1 VADAPRGNRLT
12 AAGDDLAF
20 AGVARQVALIREKRV
35 SPVELVTTYLERID
49 RFDGRLRA
57 FITVCRE
64 SALAAAARAEADAAK
79 GAWRGP
85 LHGIPFAVK
94 DQLDTAGVLTTSG
107 SSLLRANVPA
117 VDATV
122 VERLKA
128 AGAVLLGKLNLTEFA
143 LGGTIHFPYGQPRNP
158 WNPEHDPGGSSSGSG
173 IAAAAGLCS
182 MTLGEDTGGS
192 VRSPAS
198 YCGAVGLR
206 PTWGRVSRHGCLP
219 AAWAMDQIGPLTR
232 TVEDA
237 AFVLGIIAGY
247 DARDPLTS
255 RRAVP
260 DYRAALAGGPEGLRI
275 GVITELVDG
284 PDTQAEV
291 RSAIRAAAVG
301 LEGLGASVEDIS
313 LPLTPLA
320 GAVFMALCD
329 SEAAGRHKPW
339 LATRPEEYDAGTRRR
354 LITAGL
360 IPAVAVHRAARARAL
375 IREQVLAGLGTF
387 DLLLAPTSP
396 HPAPAIASHTAPV
409 TSKEEAAKRFF
420 ARRSYTTP
428 ASLAGVPAMSVPCGF
443 TAAGLP
449 IGLQLIGRPFA
460 ESTVLSAAHAWE
472 RAAALST
479 RRPALAAAGATP

>member
-1 VADAPRGNRLT
+1 VSP
-12 AAGDDLAF
+12 AGDDLAF
-20 AGVARQVALIREKRV
+20 TGAAHQAALVREKRV

-57 FITVCRE
+57 FITICRE
-64 SALAAAARAEADAAK
+64 SALAEAAAAAAAAAK

-94 DQLDTAGVLTTSG
+94 DQVDTAGVLTTSG
-107 SSLLRANVPA
+107 SALLRANVPHA
-117 VDATV
+117 DSTV

-128 AGAVLLGKLNLTEFA
+128 AGAILLGKLNLTEFA
-143 LGGTIHFPYGQPRNP
+143 LGGTIRFPYGQPRNP

-206 PTWGRVSRHGCLP
+206 PTWGRVSRHGCFP
-219 AAWAMDQIGPLTR
+219 AAWSMDQIGPLTR

-237 AFVLGIIAGY
+237 ALVLGIIAGY

-255 RRAVP
+255 RSAVP
-260 DYRAALAGGPEGLRI
+260 DYRAGLAGGAKGLRI
-275 GVITELVDG
+275 GVVTELVDG
-284 PDTQAEV
+284 ADTHAEV
-291 RSAIRAAAVG
+291 RSAVREAARG
-301 LEGLGASVEDIS
+301 LAGLGASAEDIS
-313 LPLTPLA
+313 LPLIHFA

-339 LATRPEEYDAGTRRR
+339 LATRPEEYDTGTRRR
-354 LITAGL
+354 LVTAGL
-360 IPAVAVHRAARARAL
+360 IPAVSVHRAARARAL
-375 IREQVLAGLGTF
+375 IREQVLAALGRF

-409 TSKEEAAKRFF
+409 TSKEDASARFF
-420 ARRSYTTP
+420 GRRSYTTP
-428 ASLAGVPAMSVPCGF
+428 ASLAGVPAISVPCGF

-472 RAAALST
+472 KSAAIST
-479 RRPALAAAGATP
+479 RRPALAAAGAAL

>member
-1 VADAPRGNRLT
+1 MADPRRGNRVSL
-12 AAGDDLAF
+12 AGDDLAF
-20 AGVARQVALIREKRV
+20 AGAKRQAALIREKRV
-35 SPVELVTTYLERID
+35 SPVELVTTYLERIH

-57 FITVCRE
+57 FITICRE
-64 SALAAAARAEADAAK
+64 SALAEAARAEADAAK

-94 DQLDTAGVLTTSG
+94 DQIDTAGVLTTSG
-107 SSLLRANVPA
+107 SALLRANVPSE
-117 VDATV
+117 DATV

-128 AGAVLLGKLNLTEFA
+128 AGAILLGKLNLTEFA
-143 LGGTIHFPYGQPRNP
+143 LGGTIRFPYGQPRNP

-173 IAAAAGLCS
+173 IAAAAALCS

-198 YCGAVGLR
+198 YCGAVGFR
-206 PTWGRVSRHGCLP
+206 PTWGRVSRRGCFP
-219 AAWAMDQIGPLTR
+219 AAWSMDQIGPLTR

-237 AFVLGIIAGY
+237 ALMLGIIAGY

-255 RRAVP
+255 RMAVP
-260 DYRAALAGGPEGLRI
+260 DYRAALAGRAKGLRI
-275 GVITELVDG
+275 GAITELVDG
-284 PDTQAEV
+284 ADTQADV
-291 RSAIRAAAVG
+291 RSAVREAARG
-301 LEGLGASVEDIS
+301 LADLGASVENIS
-313 LPLTPLA
+313 LSLILFA

-329 SEAAGRHKPW
+329 SEAAGYHKRW
-339 LATRPEEYDAGTRRR
+339 LSERADEYDEGTRRR
-354 LITAGL
+354 LVTAGL
-360 IPAVAVHRAARARAL
+360 IPAAAVHRAARARAL
-375 IREQVLAGLGTF
+375 IRQEMLAALAKF

-428 ASLAGVPAMSVPCGF
+428 ASLAGVPAISVPCGF
-443 TAAGLP
+443 TAGGLP

-460 ESTVLSAAHAWE
+460 ESTVLSAACAWE
-472 RAAALST
+472 SEASLSI
-479 RRPALAAAGATP
+479 RRPALAASGATL

>member
-1 VADAPRGNRLT
+1 MSP
-12 AAGDDLAF
+12 AGDDLAF
-20 AGVARQVALIREKRV
+20 AGAARQAALIREKRV

-57 FITVCRE
+57 FITICRA
-64 SALAAAARAEADAAK
+64 SALAEAARAEADAAK
-79 GAWRGP
+79 GAWQGP

-94 DQLDTAGVLTTSG
+94 DQVDTAGVLTTSG
-107 SSLLRANVPA
+107 SALLRANVPRA
-117 VDATV
+117 DSTV

-128 AGAVLLGKLNLTEFA
+128 AGAILLGKLNLTEFA
-143 LGGTIHFPYGQPRNP
+143 LGGTIRFPYGQPRNP

-173 IAAAAGLCS
+173 IAASAGLCS

-206 PTWGRVSRHGCLP
+206 PTWGRVSRHGCFP
-219 AAWAMDQIGPLTR
+219 AAWSMDQIGPLTR

-237 AFVLGIIAGY
+237 ALVLGIIAGH
-247 DARDPLTS
+247 DTRDPLTS
-255 RRAVP
+255 RSGVP
-260 DYRAALAGGPEGLRI
+260 DYRAGLAGGVKGLRI
-275 GVITELVDG
+275 GVVTELVDG
-284 PDTQAEV
+284 IDTHAEV
-291 RSAIRAAAVG
+291 RRAVREAARG
-301 LEGLGASVEDIS
+301 LAGLGASAEDIS
-313 LPLTPLA
+313 LPLIHFA

-354 LITAGL
+354 LVTAGL
-360 IPAVAVHRAARARAL
+360 IPAVTVHRAARARAL
-375 IREQVLAGLGTF
+375 IREEVLAALGEF

-409 TSKEEAAKRFF
+409 TSKEDAAARFF
-420 ARRSYTTP
+420 GRRSYTTP
-428 ASLAGVPAMSVPCGF
+428 ASLTGVPAVSVPCGF

-472 RAAALST
+472 QSAGLST
-479 RRPALAAAGATP
+479 RRPALAAAGAAL

>member
-1 VADAPRGNRLT
+1 VST
-12 AAGDDLAF
+12 AADDLAF
-20 AGVARQVALIREKRV
+20 AGAARQAALMREKRL

-49 RFDGRLRA
+49 RLDGRLRA

-64 SALAAAARAEADAAK
+64 SALAEAARAEAEAAK
-79 GAWRGP
+79 GVWRGP

-94 DQLDTAGVLTTSG
+94 DQLDTAGILTTSG
-107 SSLLRANVPA
+107 SALLRANIPSI
-117 VDATV
+117 DSTV
-122 VERLKA
+122 VAKLKA
-128 AGAVLLGKLNLTEFA
+128 AGGILLGKLNLTEFA
-143 LGGTIHFPYGQPRNP
+143 LGGTIRFPYGQPRNP

-173 IAAAAGLCS
+173 IAAAAALCS
-182 MTLGEDTGGS
+182 ITLGEDTGGS

-206 PTWGRVSRHGCLP
+206 PTWGRVSRHGCFP
-219 AAWAMDQIGPLTR
+219 AAWSMDQLGPLTR

-237 AFVLGIIAGY
+237 ALVLGIVAGH

-255 RRAVP
+255 RAAVP
-260 DYRAALAGGPEGLRI
+260 DYRAALAGGVKGLRI

-284 PDTQAEV
+284 ADTHAEV
-291 RSAIRAAAVG
+291 GRAVREAAGG
-301 LEGLGASVEDIS
+301 LAGLGAAVENIS
-313 LPLTPLA
+313 LPLIPLA

-339 LATRPEEYDAGTRRR
+339 LMTRPGEYDAGTRRR
-354 LITAGL
+354 LVTAGL
-360 IPAVAVHRAARARAL
+360 IPAIAVHRAARARAL
-375 IREQVLAGLGTF
+375 IREQVLAALGKF

-428 ASLAGVPAMSVPCGF
+428 ASLAGVPAISVPCGF
-443 TAAGLP
+443 TAGGLP
-449 IGLQLIGRPFA
+449 IGLQLIGRPLG
-460 ESTVLSAAHAWE
+460 ESSVLAAAYTWE
-472 RAAALST
+472 RAAGLST
-479 RRPALAAAGATP
+479 RRPALAGAGAAL

>member
-1 VADAPRGNRLT
+1 MS
-12 AAGDDLAF
+12 AAADDLAF
-20 AGVARQVALIREKRV
+20 AGAARQAALMREKRL
-35 SPVELVTTYLERID
+35 SPVELVTIYLERID
-49 RFDGRLRA
+49 RLDGRLRA

-64 SALAAAARAEADAAK
+64 SALADAARAEAEAAK
-79 GAWRGP
+79 RAWRGP

-94 DQLDTAGVLTTSG
+94 DQLDTAGILTTSG
-107 SSLLRANVPA
+107 SALLRANIPS
-117 VDATV
+117 VDSTV
-122 VERLKA
+122 VARLKA
-128 AGAVLLGKLNLTEFA
+128 AGGILLGKLNLTEFA
-143 LGGTIHFPYGQPRNP
+143 LGGTIRFPYGQPRNP
-158 WNPEHDPGGSSSGSG
+158 WNPDHDPGGSSSGSG
-173 IAAAAGLCS
+173 IAAADALCS
-182 MTLGEDTGGS
+182 ITLGEDTGGS

-206 PTWGRVSRHGCLP
+206 PTWGRVSRHGCFP
-219 AAWAMDQIGPLTR
+219 AAWSMDQVGPLTR

-237 AFVLGIIAGY
+237 ALVLGAIAGY

-255 RRAVP
+255 RATVP
-260 DYRAALAGGPEGLRI
+260 DYRSALTGGVKGLRI

-284 PDTQAEV
+284 VDTHAEV
-291 RSAIRAAAVG
+291 ARAVREAARG
-301 LEGLGASVEDIS
+301 LAGLGAAVEDIS
-313 LPLTPLA
+313 LPLIPLA

-339 LATRPEEYDAGTRRR
+339 LSTRSEEYDAGTRRR

-375 IREQVLAGLGTF
+375 IREQLLAALGTF

-428 ASLAGVPAMSVPCGF
+428 ASLAGVPAISVPCGF
-443 TAAGLP
+443 TAGGLP
-449 IGLQLIGRPFA
+449 IGLQLIGRPLG
-460 ESTVLSAAHAWE
+460 ESSVLAAAHAWE
-472 RAAALST
+472 RAAGLST
-479 RRPALAAAGATP
+479 RRPPLAAAGAAL

>member
-1 VADAPRGNRLT
+1 MSPG
-12 AAGDDLAF
+12 GDDLAF
-20 AGVARQVALIREKRV
+20 AGAARQAALIREKRL
-35 SPVELVTTYLERID
+35 SPVEIVTAYLERID

-64 SALAAAARAEADAAK
+64 SALAEAAGAEADAAK

-94 DQLDTAGVLTTSG
+94 DQLDTAGVLTTAG
-107 SSLLRANVPA
+107 SALLRANVPSA
-117 VDATV
+117 DSTV

-128 AGAVLLGKLNLTEFA
+128 AGAILLGKLNLTEFA
-143 LGGTIHFPYGQPRNP
+143 LGGTIRFPYGQPRNP

-182 MTLGEDTGGS
+182 ITLGEDTGGS

-206 PTWGRVSRHGCLP
+206 PTWGRVSRHGCFP
-219 AAWAMDQIGPLTR
+219 AAWSMDQVGPLTR

-237 AFVLGIIAGY
+237 ALVLGIIAGC
-247 DARDPLTS
+247 DPRDPLTS
-255 RRAVP
+255 RSAVP
-260 DYRAALAGGPEGLRI
+260 DYRAALAGGAKGLRI
-275 GVITELVDG
+275 GVITELVDSA
-284 PDTQAEV
+284 DTQAEV
-291 RSAIRAAAVG
+291 RSAVRDAARG
-301 LEGLGASVEDIS
+301 LAGLGAAVDDIS
-313 LPLTPLA
+313 LPLIPLA

-329 SEAAGRHKPW
+329 SEAAGHHKPW
-339 LATRPEEYDAGTRRR
+339 LSTRPEEYDAGTRRR
-354 LITAGL
+354 LVTAGL

-375 IREQVLAGLGTF
+375 IREQLLAALGTF

-428 ASLAGVPAMSVPCGF
+428 ASLAGVPAISVPCGF
-443 TAAGLP
+443 TAGGLP

-460 ESTVLSAAHAWE
+460 EAALLRAAHAWE
-472 RAAALST
+472 MAAGLAA
-479 RRPALAAAGATP
+479 RRPPLAANFTALDGSLRLRDL

>member
-1 VADAPRGNRLT
+1 VRSADN
-12 AAGDDLAF
+12 DLAF
-20 AGVARQVALIREKRV
+20 TGAARQAALVREKCV

-49 RFDGRLRA
+49 RFDARLRA

-64 SALAAAARAEADAAK
+64 SALAEATRAEADAAK

-94 DQLDTAGVLTTSG
+94 DQVDTAGVLTTSG
-107 SSLLRANVPA
+107 SALLRANVPSA
-117 VDATV
+117 DSTV

-128 AGAVLLGKLNLTEFA
+128 AGAILLGKLNLTEFA
-143 LGGTIHFPYGQPRNP
+143 LGGTIRFPYGQPRNP

-206 PTWGRVSRHGCLP
+206 PTWGRVSRHGCFP
-219 AAWAMDQIGPLTR
+219 AAWSMDQIGPLTR
-232 TVEDA
+232 TVGDA
-237 AFVLGIIAGY
+237 ALLLGIIAGY
-247 DARDPLTS
+247 DPRDPLTS
-255 RRAVP
+255 HSAVP
-260 DYRAALAGGPEGLRI
+260 DYRAALAGGAKGLRI
-275 GVITELVDG
+275 GVIMELVDG
-284 PDTQAEV
+284 ADTQAEV
-291 RSAIRAAAVG
+291 RGAVREAARG
-301 LEGLGASVEDIS
+301 LAGLGASVEDLS
-313 LPLTPLA
+313 LPLIPFA

-329 SEAAGRHKPW
+329 SEAAARHKPW

-354 LITAGL
+354 LVAAGL

-375 IREQVLAGLGTF
+375 IREQVLAGLGKF

-428 ASLAGVPAMSVPCGF
+428 ASLSGVPAISVPCGF
-443 TAAGLP
+443 TVGGLP

-472 RAAALST
+472 RAAGLAS
-479 RRPALAAAGATP
+479 RRPALAAAGAAL